1 MQKVLVVGR
10 IHPSGRRI
18 LDSRKGLHIESI
30 EDPAVVLAERALVDV
45 DAVLIR
51 YGVLTAAH
59 IAHANRLRIVSRHG
73 VGVDNL
79 PLELLSQRRI
89 PVTVV
94 GPVNSVSVAEQAF
107 AMLLSLAKQIGP
119 YDRAVREGRWGV
131 RESLAVSE
139 LAGKTLLLLGFGRI
153 GRELA
158 RRALAFDM
166 RVWVHDPA
174 VSPQSAA
181 EAGVRPIGDWR
192 ACLGEVDALS
202 LHLPLTAATRGLI
215 DAAALSAIKPTA
227 IILNT
232 ARGGLIDEA
241 ALHHA
246 LSGRMARGGAG
257 IDTFEKEPLPPDH
270 PLLALPNLLVSP
282 HSAAL
287 SAEAA
292 ERMGVVAARN
302 VLAGLDDDVDPTLL
316 VNRVAL
322 GC

>member
-1 MQKVLVVGR
+1 MHKVLVVGR
-10 IHPSGRRI
+10 IHASGRKI
-18 LDSRKGLHIESI
+18 LDGHEGLHIESI
-30 EDPAVVLAERALVDV
+30 EDPAVVLAERVLVDV

-51 YGVLTAAH
+51 YGVLTPAH
-59 IAHANRLRIVSRHG
+59 IAYANRLRIVSRHG

-79 PLELLSQRRI
+79 PLELLSRRRI

-107 AMLLSLAKQIGP
+107 AMLLALAKQIGP

-131 RESLAVSE
+131 RESLAASE

-158 RRALAFDM
+158 RRAMAFDM
-166 RVWVHDPA
+166 PVWVHDPA
-174 VSPQSAA
+174 VSSATA
-181 EAGVRPIGDWR
+181 AAAGVRLVEDWR

-202 LHLPLTAATRGLI
+202 LHLPLTPATRGVI
-215 DAAALSAIKPTA
+215 DEAVLSAIKPTA
-227 IILNT
+227 FILNT

-241 ALHHA
+241 ALQRA

-257 IDTFEKEPLPPDH
+257 IDTFEKEPLPADH
-270 PLLALPNLLVSP
+270 PLLALPNLVVSP

-302 VLAGLDDDVDPTLL
+302 VLAGLEGKVDPSLL
-316 VNRVAL
+316 VNRDVL
-322 GC
+322 GR

>member
-1 MQKVLVVGR
+1 MHKVLVVGR
-10 IHPSGRRI
+10 IHPSGRKI
-18 LDSRKGLHIESI
+18 LDSREGLHIESI

-51 YGVLTAAH
+51 YGVLTPAH

-107 AMLLSLAKQIGP
+107 AMLLALAKQIGP

-131 RESLAVSE
+131 RESLAVCE

-158 RRALAFDM
+158 RRASAFDM
-166 RVWVHDPA
+166 QVWVHDPA
-174 VSPQSAA
+174 VSAA
-181 EAGVRPIGDWR
+181 TAAAAGVRLVEDWR

-202 LHLPLTAATRGLI
+202 LHLPLSAATRGLI
-215 DAAALSAIKPTA
+215 DAAVLSAIRPTA
-227 IILNT
+227 LILNT
-232 ARGGLIDEA
+232 ARGGLIDES

-257 IDTFEKEPLPPDH
+257 IDTFEKEPLPADH
-270 PLLALPNLLVSP
+270 PLLALPNLVVSP

-302 VLAGLDDDVDPTLL
+302 VLAGLDDDIDPTLL

-322 GC
+322 GR